1 MKLAN
6 RKPVVFGVVAAF
18 LLVIFLQMFLMAR
31 DNSATFDEPFHV
43 YSGYLQWKHGYVL
56 LNPPLITRLI
66 TLPLIGMNLPEP
78 PIPRLPYEP
87 LGFQAGKALVFQN
100 DANTIMFRAR
110 MADSVFTLLLAI
122 LVFAAAREM
131 FGLGAGFVALG
142 LIAFDPTLMGHSALT
157 TLDSGNA
164 FFMFWAMYAFYRY
177 VKFPAVWRLIG
188 TSLVVGLAL
197 AAKHSSILLLPTLV
211 LLAAF
216 ELLWPKK
223 LAPDVPPV
231 PTARHAWRLALALAV
246 IGAISIMILWAAY
259 GFRYAQADAVP
270 FNPPM
275 AAQLSRVPSAF
286 DAKVLAEVDKLH
298 LLPAPYTYAF
308 AYILSQ
314 AKSFTSYILGVV
326 HPHAVWF
333 FFPIT
338 MLIKSSLTF
347 LILLAIGAWAVIAG
361 KLRLSREILYTVTP
375 AALYMAF
382 SMTGGM
388 NIGVRHILPVYIFLA
403 VPIAGAAW
411 ALAVRNRRWLY
422 AVVLLLVFQAVSVL
436 HAFPDYIAYT
446 NEAFGGPANAYKYV
460 SDSSADWGQQLKSVK
475 RYLDARGVKNCWF
488 AYFSQSVVDPAS
500 YGIPCTPLYTAEVRS
515 PDTPPAVDGPVLIS
529 SGVLSG
535 FETGV
540 GRLNPYGKFQNL
552 KPAAIIDYGVFV
564 YDGHFDIPLAGALS
578 LDAKAQALLRQG
590 NAPAAL
596 ALAQQALAQAPDSA
610 AVNQALGQVLDANGQ
625 SEAANQYYQKA
636 LTIAKAE
643 QPEFQAARIDALE
656 TRINR
661 GKPDTGG
668 VGRGIR

>member
-6 RKPVVFGVVAAF
+6 RKPLVFGVVAAF

-31 DNSATFDEPFHV
+31 DNSATFDEPFHI
-43 YSGYLQWKHGYVL
+43 YSGYLQWKHGYVT

-131 FGLGAGFVALG
+131 FGLGAGFIALG
-142 LIAFDPTLMGHSALT
+142 LIAFDPTLIGHSALA

-164 FFMFWAMYAFYRY
+164 FFMFLAMYAFYRY
-177 VKFPAVWRLIG
+177 VKSPAVWRLIG
-188 TSLVVGLAL
+188 TGLVVGLAL

-246 IGAISIMILWAAY
+246 IGAISITILWAAY

-275 AAQLSRVPSAF
+275 TTQLSLVPSAF
-286 DAKVLAEVDKLH
+286 DARVLAEVDKLH

-314 AKSFTSYILGVV
+314 ADSFTSYILGVV

-347 LILLAIGAWAVIAG
+347 LILLAIGVWAVIAG

-375 AALYMAF
+375 AAVYMAF

-475 RYLDARGVKNCWF
+475 RYLDARGIKHCWF
-488 AYFSQSVVDPAS
+488 AYFSQAVVDPAS
-500 YGIPCTPLYTAEVRS
+500 YGIPCSPLYTDEFRS
-515 PDTPPAVDGPVLIS
+515 ADTPPAVDGPVLIS

-578 LDAKAQALLRQG
+578 LDAKSAG
-590 NAPAAL
+590 APPPRKRPCRPCPGATGIS
-596 ALAQQALAQAPDSA
+596 QAPDSA

-643 QPEFQAARIDALE
+643 QPEFQEARIADLE
-656 TRINR
+656 KRL
-661 GKPDTGG
+661 GAAKQGH
-668 VGRGIR
+668 